1 LVGTYRNEKP
11 QFSCGLDDCRLGREV
26 TVDQRV
32 SELPLRAGDLEAVA
46 LQRRLAGAAL
56 AELLPL
62 GDEMGNLRRELVC
75 ARGRT
80 TPPETHGPQVPQ

>member
-1 LVGTYRNEKP
+1 MLGSYPNEKP
-11 QFSCGLDDCRLGREV
+11 QFSCGLDDCWLGREV

-46 LQRRLAGAAL
+46 LKRRLAGAAL
-56 AELLPL
+56 AKLLPV

-75 ARGRT
+75 ARRRT
-80 TPPETHGPQVPQ
+80 TPLETQGPPVPQ